1 MNFWLNKQRSKS
13 SKAAVYLRLTIANRR
28 VEIATQQYINPTHW
42 DPEMEIHCWTTRD
55 AEGINAKLI
64 IVKTEVK
71 KHYDRL
77 TALGKLVTAEMVKNE
92 YLGIGVT
99 EKTHGNTRLATA
111 NFIIFMVT
119 YTFRINFQSESILT
133 C

>member
-1 MNFWLNKQRSKS
+1 MKNKNTPPFSMNFWLNKQRSKS

-42 DPEMEIHCWTTRD
+42 DPEMEIHCWTTRE

-99 EKTHGNTRLATA
+99 EKTMNELLS
-111 NFIIFMVT
+111 FYIIRFKEKVA
-119 YTFRINFQSESILT
+119 F
-133 C
+133 